1 MTDRRPLPMRRPT
14 YTFDI
19 HDESGRIDLTVS
31 FSTFEKPGVL
41 PPHAV
46 AEIFVTSRKIGS
58 GAEAIARDA
67 AILLSLAVQYGC
79 PLDTIL
85 HALTRNQDGTPQS
98 VMGRVVDRV
107 TREARG

>member
-1 MTDRRPLPMRRPT
+1 MTDRCVLPMRRPT

-31 FSTFEKPGVL
+31 YSTFEGPGIA
-41 PPHAV
+41 PPHTV
-46 AEIFVTSRKIGS
+46 AEMFITSRKIGS

-67 AILLSLAVQYGC
+67 AILLSLAVQFGC
-79 PLDTIL
+79 PLDTIK

-107 TREARG
+107 AKESTA